1 MTFVKT
7 LSSRDSGGPGKQG
20 TVKIVTGAE
29 MRLITLKSIFT
40 DIITLPAP
48 DLDLNKK
55 ISSAQPLFSANKS
68 TQSGWVG

>member
-1 MTFVKT
+1 MTFGAT
-7 LSSRDSGGPGKQG
+7 LSDTDYGGPREQG
-20 TVKIVTGAE
+20 TVKIVTVAE

-68 TQSGWVG
+68 TQSGWVS